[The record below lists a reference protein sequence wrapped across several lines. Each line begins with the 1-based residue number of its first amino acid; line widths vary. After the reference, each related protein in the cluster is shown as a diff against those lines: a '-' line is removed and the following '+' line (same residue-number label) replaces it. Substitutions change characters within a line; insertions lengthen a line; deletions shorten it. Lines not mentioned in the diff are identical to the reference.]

1 MFPTPNKAQTMKT
14 DRPAGVLGVKSPYP
28 TVLNASKPKREHKVY
43 KWRGTREE
51 MHRNVQNHAAMPK
64 DQPSVLMKMTEPI

>member
-28 TVLNASKPKREHKVY
+28 TVLNASKPKREHEVY
-43 KWRGTREE
+43 QPRQDVEHVQVLCRRPGGPGPRSRE
-51 MHRNVQNHAAMPK
+51 
-64 DQPSVLMKMTEPI
+64 